1 VITPEV
7 KMKIL
12 KIYCLLFVSSQH
24 AEKAGVLAHYTV
36 NCALAVPHICQCL
49 YSEYRHN
56 VWCTNNNKS
65 SPYVSYISVN
75 YLICS
80 YLKTYVGTIK
90 TIKLQL
96 GS

>member
-1 VITPEV
+1 
-7 KMKIL
+7 M
-12 KIYCLLFVSSQH
+12 SSQH
-24 AEKAGVLAHYTV
+24 AEEAGVLEHCT
-36 NCALAVPHICQCL
+36 CKLFAVPTFVSI

-56 VWCTNNNKS
+56 VRCTNNNKN

-75 YLICS
+75 YLIYS
-80 YLKTYVGTIK
+80 YLKTYVGTLI